1 MKYIKPL
8 LILLILLLAS
18 AGAFYAGTKYVLGK
32 VKQGAID
39 NYPTFKNIVQS
50 ADIEVDTLIVLNITP
65 DDDRALYNLLNNGPA
80 NLPVEVTIPYY
91 GRYGIDL
98 SVRHYRI
105 FVNDDGE
112 LEIWLPAVSQK
123 YCEVKFEGILVNGKP
138 ANLYGKPDVMQARKA
153 VYNYLLPELSK
164 HRQHKKDAALSVTK
178 ALMYYIIPMQ
188 YQLKL
193 YINSQQQQLP
203 LLPGVNQSIDD
214 AIKSSLDIK

>member
-18 AGAFYAGTKYVLGK
+18 AGAFYAGTNYVLGK

-50 ADIEVDTLIVLNITP
+50 ADIEVDTLIVLTITP

-80 NLPVEVTIPYY
+80 NLPIEVTIPYY

-112 LEIWLPAVSQK
+112 LEVWLPAVSQK
-123 YCEVKFEGILVNGKP
+123 YCEVKFEGILVNGRP
-138 ANLYGKPDVMQARKA
+138 ANMYTEPDVVQARKA